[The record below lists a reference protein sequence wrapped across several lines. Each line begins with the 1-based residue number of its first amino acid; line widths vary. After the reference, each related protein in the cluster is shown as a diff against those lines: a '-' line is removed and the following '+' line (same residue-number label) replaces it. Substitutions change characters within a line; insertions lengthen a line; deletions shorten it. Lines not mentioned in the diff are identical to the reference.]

1 MTKLINLKNFTLDYY
16 TSINERFNDLKI
28 LLKTSINDIY
38 NNINKCANLTYI
50 TFSGK
55 YDELSK
61 VEEINSVKDDT
72 LGEISDYI
80 TVGSQNKITNVS
92 YSIPEISQKTQFKF
106 SIEFEEEG
114 EVKKPK
120 VIASVINESKPKL
133 LDIKLIT
140 PGNGAGDIIEK
151 INVEPNNV
159 NFTMSVYYTTKSK
172 DLYVTTITDFES
184 YKYSTE
190 LVQLQENDIEKC
202 DWEDGIYMCYQF
214 YEYTEDNP
222 KILSSKKD
230 KNIPRKIIIEE
241 SIVHESNLF
250 E

>member
-1 MTKLINLKNFTLDYY
+1 MEKINLIK
-16 TSINERFNDLKI
+16 EV
-28 LLKTSINDIY
+28 
-38 NNINKCANLTYI
+38 A
-50 TFSGK
+50 
-55 YDELSK
+55 
-61 VEEINSVKDDT
+61 
-72 LGEISDYI
+72 LGEISDSI
-80 TVGSQNKITNVS
+80 IVGNQNKMTNVT

-106 SIEFEEEG
+106 NVEFEEEG
-114 EVKKPK
+114 EIKKPK
-120 VIASVINESKPKL
+120 IIASVINGSKPKK
-133 LDIKLIT
+133 LDIKFIT
-140 PGNGAGDIIEK
+140 SMNGAGDIIEK

-172 DLYVTTITDFES
+172 NLYVTTITDFES

-230 KNIPRKIIIEE
+230 KNIPRKTIIEE